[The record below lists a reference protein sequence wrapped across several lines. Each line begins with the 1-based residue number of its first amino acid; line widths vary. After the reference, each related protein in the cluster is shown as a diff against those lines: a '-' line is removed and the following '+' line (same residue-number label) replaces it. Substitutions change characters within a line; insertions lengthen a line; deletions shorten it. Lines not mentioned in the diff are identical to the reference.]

1 MTRAQQNIQHASA
14 TPHKINFKIFPNA
27 NHFTNSTN
35 KAKTKSITIKNF
47 RQHKSPPTINNTTAV
62 HHTNHIIQ
70 SHKYNHS
77 SPFSFYSFPFFFISA
92 RPTPP
97 LHNTQL
103 YIIYIMRLFI
113 ISIKGNTLPSD
124 RNKQKI
130 KQRTKFLHRQTH
142 K

>member
-1 MTRAQQNIQHASA
+1 MTARPANIQHATA

-47 RQHKSPPTINNTTAV
+47 RQHKSPPTINNTTAI

-70 SHKYNHS
+70 SHKYNH
-77 SPFSFYSFPFFFISA
+77 FSPFFFYPFPFCLIPFRS
-92 RPTPP
+92 TPP

-103 YIIYIMRLFI
+103 YIIYIIRLFI
-113 ISIKGNTLPSD
+113 ILIKGNALPPD
-124 RNKQKI
+124 GNKQKI

>member
-1 MTRAQQNIQHASA
+1 MHDVRPTNIQHTSA
-14 TPHKINFKIFPNA
+14 TPYKINFKIFPNA
-27 NHFTNSTN
+27 NHFTKSTN
-35 KAKTKSITIKNF
+35 KPKQNPPPLNKTSANTNHYKPSTIP
-47 RQHKSPPTINNTTAV
+47 QT
-62 HHTNHIIQ
+62 TNHIIQ
-70 SHKYNHS
+70 SHKHNHF

-130 KQRTKFLHRQTH
+130 KQRTKFLHR
-142 K
+142 